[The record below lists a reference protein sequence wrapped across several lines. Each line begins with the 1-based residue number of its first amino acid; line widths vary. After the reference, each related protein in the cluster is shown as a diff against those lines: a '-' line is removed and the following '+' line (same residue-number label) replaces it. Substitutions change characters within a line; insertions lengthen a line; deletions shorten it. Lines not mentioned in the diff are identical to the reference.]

1 MPIEPVP
8 GEPAALVGDA
18 LVISDLHVGLEV
30 ELRRSGVEVP
40 SRSDEKER
48 RLHEL
53 LDRTGA
59 DRALLNGDLK
69 HNVPHT
75 SRQEA
80 DELADI
86 LRRLS
91 DRVPVTVLPGNHDG
105 GIEEI
110 APDDV
115 EAADPRGTVVDGV
128 GVLHGHSLP
137 SDPVLETDA
146 LLLGHTHPKVTLREP
161 NGARV
166 ERRAWLRFPGDTD
179 VVVMPAFE
187 DWGGSDVLRE
197 NLLGPIDYGD
207 DPDVTLLDGTR
218 LGTLESLRENQPEG
232 PR

>member
-1 MPIEPVP
+1 MPIDPVP

-40 SRSDEKER
+40 SRSHDKER

-59 DRALLNGDLK
+59 ARLLLNGDLK
-69 HNVPHT
+69 HNVPRT

-80 DELADI
+80 DELAGI
-86 LRRLS
+86 LRGLA

-105 GIEEI
+105 SIEDI
-110 APDDV
+110 APADV
-115 EAADPRGTVVDGV
+115 SIADPRGTVIDGV
-128 GVLHGHSLP
+128 GILHGHSLP
-137 SDPVLETDA
+137 SDEVAGADA

-179 VVVMPAFE
+179 VFVMPAFE

-197 NLLGPIDYGD
+197 DLLGPLDYGD
-207 DPDVTLLDGTR
+207 DPEVTLLGGTR
-218 LGTLESLRENQPEG
+218 LGSLESLRENQPEG
-232 PR
+232 RP